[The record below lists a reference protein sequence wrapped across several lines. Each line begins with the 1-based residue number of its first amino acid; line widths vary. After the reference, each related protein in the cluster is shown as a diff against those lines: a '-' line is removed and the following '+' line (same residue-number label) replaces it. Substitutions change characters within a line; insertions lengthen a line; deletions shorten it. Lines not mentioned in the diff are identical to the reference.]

1 MQHPDETIKT
11 LAPHE
16 KPHLRSQRSVPLGVI
31 SRIVLVVL
39 VLLIL
44 TGFGLAYSVTADPSG
59 RGTHQQFGLPPCVI
73 LTLTK
78 IPCPT
83 CGMTTSFAHF
93 VRGQWRESAAA
104 NASGFLMAVM
114 SLCFLPWSLIS
125 LFRQEWWLMRNPE
138 RWLSGLSLGWLSVV
152 ILEWAVRNFPS

>member
-1 MQHPDETIKT
+1 M
-11 LAPHE
+11 L
-16 KPHLRSQRSVPLGVI
+16 
-31 SRIVLVVL
+31 LVVL
-39 VLLIL
+39 EVLIVI
-44 TGFGLAYSVTADPSG
+44 GFGLAYSVTADPTG

-78 IPCPT
+78 LPCPT

-93 VRGQWRESAAA
+93 VRGRWRESAEA
-104 NASGFLMAVM
+104 NTSGFLMAVM

-125 LFRQEWWLMRNPE
+125 LFRREWWLIRNPE

-152 ILEWAVRNFPS
+152 ILEWAARSYLS

>member
-1 MQHPDETIKT
+1 LQHPVETINT
-11 LAPHE
+11 RAPHE
-16 KPHLRSQRSVPLGVI
+16 TSHLYSQRSVPLGGI
-31 SRIVLVVL
+31 SQMLLVVFE
-39 VLLIL
+39 VLIL
-44 TGFGLAYSVTADPSG
+44 TGFGLAYSVTPDPSG

-93 VRGQWRESAAA
+93 VRGSWQKSAEA
-104 NASGFLMAVM
+104 NTSGFLLSVL

-125 LFRQEWWLMRNPE
+125 LFRREWWLMRNPE
-138 RWLSGLSLGWLSVV
+138 RCLAGLSLGWLSVV
-152 ILEWAVRNFPS
+152 ILEWVTRNFLS